1 MVSRLPL
8 LAAAILALTPS
19 PALAQRFGGD
29 YGGAVGLWIVYADP
43 GIDAGDSFGKDLG
56 GVAAIGG
63 RLFFQTGR
71 LRLGLGGFTGG
82 FTGDGSNGDGNQVQ
96 GGLTTGGFIAEYLI
110 VQQNLEIV
118 AGGMLGP
125 GRLTLEEVLDPADDD
140 GFEVLRRDRR
150 TLFIGYPWARVGYNP
165 MPFVNVGLELGY
177 VVGSDGVGGFA
188 GGIEILLGLIP

>member
-1 MVSRLPL
+1 MVRPL
-8 LAAAILALTPS
+8 LSLLTAILLLTPT

-43 GIDAGDSFGKDLG
+43 GIDAADSFDRDLG

-82 FTGDGSNGDGNQVQ
+82 FTGDGANQEGNQVQ

-110 VQQNLEIV
+110 VQQNFEFA

-125 GRLTLEEVLDPADDD
+125 GRLTLEEIVDPDDED
-140 GFEVLRRDRR
+140 GFEVLRRDRE
-150 TLFIGYPWARVGYNP
+150 TLFVGYPWARVGYNP

-177 VVGSDGVGGFA
+177 LVGSEGVGGFA
-188 GGIEILLGLIP
+188 GGIDILLGLIP

>member
-1 MVSRLPL
+1 VVRGLPL
-8 LAAAILALTPS
+8 LVAAILALTPA

-43 GIDAGDSFGKDLG
+43 GIDASDSFGHDLG

-71 LRLGLGGFTGG
+71 MRLGLGGFTGG
-82 FTGDGSNGDGNQVQ
+82 FTGDGANEDGYQVQ
-96 GGLTTGGFIAEYLI
+96 GGLTAGGFIAEYLI
-110 VQQNLEIV
+110 VQQNLEV
-118 AGGMLGP
+118 AAGGMVGP
-125 GRLTLEEVLDPADDD
+125 GRLTLEEIRDSADDD
-140 GFEVLRRDRR
+140 GFEVLRRDRK
-150 TLFIGYPWARVGYNP
+150 TTFVGYPWARVGYNP

-177 VVGSDGVGGFA
+177 LFGSDGVGGFA